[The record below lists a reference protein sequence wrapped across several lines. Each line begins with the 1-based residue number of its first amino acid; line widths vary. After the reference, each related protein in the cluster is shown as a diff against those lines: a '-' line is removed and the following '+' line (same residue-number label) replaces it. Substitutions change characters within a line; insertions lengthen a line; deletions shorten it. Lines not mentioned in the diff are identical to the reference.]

1 MPDRYL
7 TEPKRGGYWQWRPC
21 RHSVP
26 LFNLPE
32 NTLNDFQPSEACVS
46 QVQIFEGYREVPYTD
61 DAGFL
66 TWGYGHKQRPGEPVP
81 HSISPQQASALLA
94 ADLSIAGAA
103 VRRHV
108 TVEMTQAQFDGL
120 VDWTFNLGEGRLANS
135 TMLECINAGDWDGAC
150 EQCGRW
156 VFAAGKRL
164 EGLARRRKWD
174 AEMMRPVPTGE
185 QPITDP
191 SGVRTDI
198 PPTPPLDPMTP
209 AVVSSV
215 GESMTITEGGV
226 GSEPNMSGGGGDFAG
241 AGASG
246 SFNPDPAP
254 GTPADPPAPDFP
266 AVP

>member
-1 MPDRYL
+1 MA
-7 TEPKRGGYWQWRPC
+7 T
-21 RHSVP
+21 VP

-46 QVQIFEGYREVPYTD
+46 QVQIFEGYREVPYMD

-81 HSISPQQASALLA
+81 HRISPQQASALLA

-108 TVEMTQAQFDGL
+108 TVELTQAQFDGL
-120 VDWTFNLGEGRLANS
+120 VDWTFNLGEGRLAGS
-135 TMLECINAGDWDGAC
+135 TMLERINEGDWDGAC

-198 PPTPPLDPMTP
+198 PPTPAVVIAEVP
-209 AVVSSV
+209 AVAIEPV
-215 GESMTITEGGV
+215 TIVEGGV
-226 GSEPNMSGGGGDFAG
+226 DSQPNVSGEGGDFAG

-246 SFNPDPAP
+246 SFDPDPAP
-254 GTPADPPAPDFP
+254 GTPADLPASEFP